1 MSPFENLGD
10 FIVKTITWK
19 EVKQKKDKRT
29 KNIIQF
35 SNIYIH
41 TYIQSIFS
49 EIDAKLFPK
58 MRGYEE
64 IGERSFYERSVY
76 FSIRMRH
83 LMILTSL
90 IILLVIGIGVGIL
103 FIVENN
109 QCKYLIMHV
118 FILFFTCQQPILN
131 SESTNFC
138 TNFFHLFFPQQNP
151 SIQLLY
157 RPHFGT

>member
-19 EVKQKKDKRT
+19 EVKKKKKKDNLVLFDSIFKYL
-29 KNIIQF
+29 QV
-35 SNIYIH
+35 
-41 TYIQSIFS
+41 IFS
-49 EIDAKLFPK
+49 EIDVVLFPK

-64 IGERSFYERSVY
+64 IGDRSFYERSVY
-76 FSIRMRH
+76 FSIRMKH
-83 LMILTSL
+83 LMIFTSL
-90 IILLVIGIGVGIL
+90 IILIVIGIGVGIL

-118 FILFFTCQQPILN
+118 FILFITCQQPILN

-138 TNFFHLFFPQQNP
+138 TNFYHLFFPQQNLTK
-151 SIQLLY
+151 SQKKMDSELKIAC
-157 RPHFGT
+157 